1 MPRSSSLLNIPSSLL
16 ASSSSSPS
24 ELLGAASGLFE
35 TAPSRL
41 LNQGEFN
48 PNNYRN
54 QGFVWGNLAP
64 ALTLFRQIDIPE
76 IEGAP
81 GFSLGSGLLSLG
93 LNDLVATPPPEQG
106 AQIFFYYDF
115 NGDGAGEIKE
125 IPLPGGPGFGNPVNK
140 YIWSSEYQ
148 ENPDGTIDYYA
159 GTASMRTDT
168 KGVVSVAATLAYST
182 GYNYGP
188 LGQGDSTFLFQL
200 LLEGSA
206 IIPGFPSLLTGQGG
220 QIWKYSIPTTA
231 PGQADLDNISEGT
244 WELEFDVLKEL
255 GPGYTG
261 VRSIG
266 NFDESPSNYTDPDD
280 LYAAT
285 SVNLIYDGL
294 AAGNGNS
301 KLLHRDGDTG
311 EWVVVRGG
319 PSSDPFNKSIRTI
332 EKITLTIDGSDETV
346 LLVGTENAQGGQL
359 WIKRATDDPESGW
372 FKIGDLGSYATSV
385 GDIQVTK
392 DGNIYFGSWSQVGI
406 FKLSKTPSFDS
417 GDIGVGN
424 NIVNVADRANP
435 IFRTAQS
442 GFPFSNTDNG
452 IMKLVEYGDYLW
464 ITTVNYTGGAL
475 VARIKL
481 SDLASVDPSSPSNWE
496 VITTNGFRRLD
507 PNGDRLDPN
516 GDGTTFLSDEG
527 QGGSRSET
535 YGWQAEVVKE
545 NGQDVLY
552 ISGLSDVARLYRIS
566 NNGDTFEEVIE
577 SVDLVAGDNRQPA
590 QNQNFG
596 KQFDAYG
603 LRQFQVADG
612 GSAGEGLI
620 IGTAEDFSTGGGL
633 GYLLDPQSIF
643 LITPLTSPWS
653 RLIRGADRD
662 DIIVGNKQ
670 NNQIFTYAGE
680 DVVLGLA
687 GNDKIFSGL
696 GEDIVAGGMGRDW
709 IYGGDDGD
717 LIYGDQIF
725 GEGLNALLPL
735 LFPGGVG
742 AGLTGDVAGKIQ
754 QLKDILI
761 QENNSFNTGIDNSD
775 IIYAD
780 AGNDVV
786 FGGDDNDTLY
796 GGEGNDI
803 INGEVGNDFLYGDQG
818 DDLLIGG
825 LGADRARG
833 GLGVDKYSLNND
845 AGLNIT
851 LLSGLGG
858 SGSTVPVIAGD
869 QEVDVITFYKTD
881 FEGVQTEYV
890 LFFEQGFDKIEYQTG
905 ITLSPLASNNI
916 AQLSFNGM
924 MITLVAGV
932 DGAGLGATT
941 FQPGFIW
948 NASDFVAF

>member
-1 MPRSSSLLNIPSSLL
+1 MSVFSSFLSSASSLL

-24 ELLGAASGLFE
+24 ELLGASSGLFE
-35 TAPSRL
+35 ASPSRL

-64 ALTLFRQIDIPE
+64 ATTLIRQIDIPE

-81 GFSLGSGLLSLG
+81 GFSIGSGLLSLG

-115 NGDGAGEIKE
+115 DGDGVGEITE

-159 GTASMRTDT
+159 GTASMRVDT
-168 KGVVSVAATLAYST
+168 KGVVAIAATIAYST
-182 GYNYGP
+182 GYNFGP
-188 LGQGDSTFLFQL
+188 LGNGDSTFLFQL

-206 IIPGFPSLLTGQGG
+206 IIPGFPTLLTGQGG
-220 QIWKYSIPTTA
+220 QIWKYSIPTSA
-231 PGQADLDNISEGT
+231 PGQADLANITEGT
-244 WELEFDVLKEL
+244 WQLEFDVLKEL

-266 NFDESPSNYTDPDD
+266 NFDESPSNSADSDD

-294 AAGNGNS
+294 ATGNGNS

-311 EWVVVRGG
+311 EWVVVRSG

-332 EKITLTIDGSDETV
+332 EKITLTIDGSDEAV
-346 LLVGTENAQGGQL
+346 LLVGTENVQGGQL

-372 FKIGDLGSYATSV
+372 FKLGDLGSYATSV

-406 FKLSKTPSFDS
+406 FKLSKTPSFAS
-417 GDIGVGN
+417 GDFGVGN
-424 NIVNVADRANP
+424 NIISVADIANP
-435 IFRTAQS
+435 IFKTNQS
-442 GFPFSNTDNG
+442 GFPSSNTDNG

-481 SDLASVDPSSPSNWE
+481 SDLASVNPASPSNWE
-496 VITTNGFRRLD
+496 VITTNGFSRLD
-507 PNGDRLDPN
+507 PNGINTP
-516 GDGTTFLSDEG
+516 FLSDEG
-527 QGGSRSET
+527 QGRADET

-552 ISGLSDVARLYRIS
+552 ISGFSDVARLYRIS
-566 NNGDTFEEVIE
+566 NNGDTFEEVIQ
-577 SVDLVAGDNRQPA
+577 SVDLVVGDNRQLA
-590 QNQNFG
+590 QNPNFG
-596 KQFDAYG
+596 EQFDAYG

-662 DIIVGNKQ
+662 DIIVGNKK

-725 GEGLNALLPL
+725 GDDLNALLPL
-735 LFPGGVG
+735 LFPAGGG
-742 AGLTGDVAGKIQ
+742 TGLTGDVATKIQ
-754 QLKDILI
+754 EFKDILI
-761 QENNSFNTGIDNSD
+761 QDNQSFNADIDNSD
-775 IIYAD
+775 IVYAD

-786 FGGDDNDTLY
+786 FGGDDDDTLY

-803 INGEVGNDFLYGDQG
+803 LNGEVGNDMLYGDQG

-825 LGADRARG
+825 VGADRARG

-851 LLSGLGG
+851 LLAGLGG

-869 QEVDVITFYKTD
+869 QEVDVITFYEAD
-881 FEGVQTEYV
+881 FEAAQTEYI
-890 LFFEQGFDKIEYQTG
+890 LFFEQGFDKIQYQSG
-905 ITLSPLASNNI
+905 ITLSPLAGNA
-916 AQLSFNGM
+916 AQLSFNGLT
-924 MITLVAGV
+924 INLVAGV

-948 NASDFVAF
+948 NESDFMAF